1 MNRDFIERVREAV
14 DIVEYIGR
22 YVDLKRS
29 GKSYRGL
36 CPFHQEKTPSFYV
49 DPDKGVYHCF
59 GCGASGNIFR
69 FVMDIEGLSFRE
81 SVIKLAQEHGIEIPT
96 RKVEE
101 RTSPVYAALKFASDY
116 YHELLFASVGREAY
130 RYLMKRKI
138 SSQAIA
144 SFKLGFAP
152 PDGKSFVNK
161 AISKNF
167 DRGTLIQAGLVR
179 KTETGTLIDY
189 FRGRLIFPIFTPGGN
204 VIAFGGRALS
214 DEVQPK
220 YLNSADSEIF
230 TKGNILFG
238 LYQAKS
244 AIRIKG
250 YVIVVEGYFDVIKM
264 HQAGFQNTV
273 APMGTALT
281 ENQALILRRYTKDI
295 LLLYDGDEAGRK
307 AVERSIPIVLK
318 AGLNVKISLLPEG
331 EDPDSVIDRFGPNAI
346 ESLAGKG
353 VDFVDY
359 FFKKAEP
366 LVEIDPARY
375 EEIIKEIIRNTF
387 LIPDDITRDI
397 YLNKLSRLSKIPLE
411 FLRNQGLKFSG
422 ETGINKKSKRSEV
435 KLTADFIIL
444 VNVLKYQELAEIVG
458 ELFDEEDFDDPLSR
472 ELLRSIKKGLSYEEI
487 IAAGSEILRMSMTE
501 ALMRSGNIHE
511 NVTLLENK
519 VRFWKYRK
527 DYREAK
533 RLFDAAKR
541 SGNKEEM
548 DFYLKQMFEIKKKLR
563 GKGGLL

>member
-81 SVIKLAQEHGIEIPT
+81 AVIKLAQEHGIEIPT
-96 RKVEE
+96 REVEE
-101 RTSPVYAALKFASDY
+101 RTSPVYAALRFASDY
-116 YHELLFASVGREAY
+116 YHELLFTSVGREAY

-214 DEVQPK
+214 DEIQPK

-230 TKGNILFG
+230 KKGNILFG

-331 EDPDSVIDRFGPNAI
+331 EDPDSIIDKFGPHGI
-346 ESLAGKG
+346 KSYIDSQ
-353 VDFVDY
+353 VDFLEY
-359 FFKKAEP
+359 QFKEAEKFK
-366 LVEIDPARY
+366 ESPAEY
-375 EEIIKEIIRNTF
+375 SEAVKSILQNIF
-387 LIPDDITRDI
+387 LIPDSITRDA
-397 YLNKLSRLSKIPLE
+397 YLNRLSELSRIPVDS
-411 FLRNQGLKFSG
+411 LRNQGLKFSG

-444 VNVLKYQELAEIVG
+444 VNVLKYKELAEIVA
-458 ELFDEEDFDDPLSR
+458 ELFNEEDFDDSLSR
-472 ELLRSIKKGLSYEEI
+472 ELLRSIKKGHSYEEI
-487 IAAGSEILRMSMTE
+487 MAAGSEILRMSMTE

-511 NVTLLENK
+511 NVSLLENK
-519 VRFWKYRK
+519 IRFWKYRK

-533 RLFDAAKR
+533 RLFDAAKKA
-541 SGNKEEM
+541 GNKEEM

>member
-29 GKSYRGL
+29 GKSYKGL

-81 SVIKLAQEHGIEIPT
+81 AVIKLAREYGIEIPT
-96 RKVEE
+96 RESEE
-101 RTSPVYAALKFASDY
+101 KLSPVYAALKFASDF
-116 YHELLFASVGREAY
+116 YHELLFSSQGRDAY
-130 RYLMKRKI
+130 RYLMRRKI
-138 SSQAIA
+138 TSQAIA
-144 SFKLGFAP
+144 SFKLGYAP

-161 AISKNF
+161 ALSKNF

-179 KTETGTLIDY
+179 KTETGSIVDY

-220 YLNSADSEIF
+220 YLNSPDSEVF
-230 TKGNILFG
+230 KKGSILFG

-244 AIRIKG
+244 SIRMKG

-281 ENQALILRRYTKDI
+281 ENQALVLKRYTKNV
-295 LLLYDGDEAGRK
+295 LLLYDGDDAGRK
-307 AVERSIPIVLK
+307 AVNRSIPVLLK
-318 AGLNVKISLLPEG
+318 TGLNVKVSLLPEG
-331 EDPDSVIDRFGPNAI
+331 EDPDSIIDKFGAAGIKSFIDRQIDFLDYQFKEAEKLKETPAEYSEAI
-346 ESLAGKG
+346 KRILEN
-353 VDFVDY
+353 
-359 FFKKAEP
+359 
-366 LVEIDPARY
+366 I
-375 EEIIKEIIRNTF
+375 F
-387 LIPDDITRDI
+387 LIPDGITRDA
-397 YLNKLSRLSKIPLE
+397 YLNRLSELSQIPVSS
-411 FLRNQGLKFSG
+411 LRDQGLKFSG
-422 ETGINKKSKRSEV
+422 ETGINKKSKKGEV

-444 VNVLKYQELAEIVG
+444 VNILRHRDLAEIVG
-458 ELFDEEDFDDPLSR
+458 DIFEEADFDDPLTR
-472 ELLRSIKKGLSYEEI
+472 ELFRNIKQGLGYEEI
-487 IAAGSEILRMSMTE
+487 MAAGSDILRASITE
-501 ALMRSGNIHE
+501 ALMRSGNLHE
-511 NVTLLENK
+511 NLALLEEK
-519 VRFWKYRK
+519 IRFWKYRK
-527 DYREAK
+527 DYRTAKRSFEEAK
-533 RLFDAAKR
+533 REGDREK
-541 SGNKEEM
+541 M

-563 GKGGLL
+563 GKGGLF